1 MRLSQIGCWVL
12 GAFVVVLGL
21 LCLGI
26 VFGAGLHLNG
36 RAEYAAAVPSRLP
49 GLYLAL
55 KEHAVL
61 VTGLLGFAT
70 FAWSCLYRNIKL
82 K

>member
-1 MRLSQIGCWVL
+1 MRLNQIGCWVL

-26 VFGAGLHLNG
+26 VFGAGLHLSG
-36 RAEYAAAVPSRLP
+36 RAEYAASVPARLP

-61 VTGLLGFAT
+61 VTGVLGSAT

-82 K
+82 G